1 MCAMIGQTYGIDDER
16 GRFFVSGDHRPIL
29 AITLGDPAGIGPEV
43 VLKALVHDEV
53 YESSRPL
60 VIGDRRV
67 LERAA
72 GWLGQAVDFDVVA
85 DPAAGV
91 YTPGRITLLDLEN
104 APPERIPVGEVSAA
118 AGAAAVEYVFR
129 ACDLAMAGSVD
140 AVVTAPLN
148 KAAMNLAGYDY
159 AGHTELL
166 TERTGAERVS
176 MLLIGPNLRI
186 VHVSTHVGLAEAIAR
201 VTPERVEAVIQ
212 LAHDA
217 CTALGIAR
225 PRIAVAGLNPH
236 ASEGGLFGA
245 EEARSIEPAIR
256 SARARGLDVSD
267 PQPPDTVFL
276 RATKG
281 AYDVVVAQYHDQGH
295 IPMKLLAFDSGVNV
309 SYGLPIIRTSV
320 DHGTAFDIAGKGIAS
335 ESSLLAAIDVAV
347 QMAHARAAST
357 SG

>member
-1 MCAMIGQTYGIDDER
+1 MTGDD
-16 GRFFVSGDHRPIL
+16 RPLL
-29 AITLGDPAGIGPEV
+29 AVTLGDPAGIGPEV
-43 VLKALVHDEV
+43 VLKALTHTDV

-60 VIGDRRV
+60 VIGDRRI

-72 GWLGQAVDFDVVA
+72 ECLGQSVELDIVND
-85 DPAAGV
+85 AAEGV
-91 YTPGRITLLDLEN
+91 YEPDAVTFLDLEN
-104 APPERIPVGEVSAA
+104 APPDETPVGEVSAT

-129 ACDLAMAGSVD
+129 ACDLAMEGAVD

-148 KAAMNLAGYDY
+148 KAAMNMAGHDY

-176 MLLIGPNLRI
+176 MLLVGPNLRI
-186 VHVSTHVGLAEAIAR
+186 VHVSTHVGLADAIAR

-217 CTALGIAR
+217 CQALGIAR
-225 PRIAVAGLNPH
+225 PRIGVAGLNPH
-236 ASEGGLFGA
+236 ASEGGLFGD
-245 EEARSIEPAIR
+245 EEATRIEPAIR
-256 SARARGLDVSD
+256 AARSRGLDVSD

-320 DHGTAFDIAGKGIAS
+320 DHGTAFDIAGTGVAS
-335 ESSLLAAIDVAV
+335 ESSMLAAIDIAV
-347 QMAHARAAST
+347 QMAHARERSDVPP

>member
-1 MCAMIGQTYGIDDER
+1 MVTTA
-16 GRFFVSGDHRPIL
+16 RPLL
-29 AITLGDPAGIGPEV
+29 AVTLGDPAGIGPEV
-43 VLKALVHDEV
+43 VLKALAHAEL
-53 YESSRPL
+53 YTRCRPL
-60 VIGDRRV
+60 VVGDRRV

-72 GWLGQAVDFDVVA
+72 GWLGVSLQIEPVA
-85 DPAAGV
+85 EPAQGA
-91 YTPGRITLLDLEN
+91 YTPGRVTLLDLHN
-104 APPERIPVGEVSAA
+104 APPDRIPVGEESAA

-129 ACDLAMAGSVD
+129 ACDLAMAGEVD

-148 KAAMNLAGYDY
+148 KAAMHLAGYDY

-186 VHVSTHVGLAEAIAR
+186 VHVSTHVALAEAIAR
-201 VTPERVEAVIQ
+201 VTPERVGDVIQ
-212 LAHDA
+212 IAHDA
-217 CTALGIAR
+217 CRALGIAQ

-236 ASEGGLFGA
+236 ASEGGLFGD
-245 EEARSIEPAIR
+245 EETARIAPAIR
-256 SARARGLDVSD
+256 AARQRGLDVSD

-281 AYDVVVAQYHDQGH
+281 VYDIVVAQYHDQGH

-335 ESSLLAAIDVAV
+335 ESSLLAAIDVALQMV
-347 QMAHARAAST
+347 QARDDKNAPTA
-357 SG
+357 GG